1 MTDAKRKQ
9 KIAFCVVGAGCLT
22 AALLSLCM
30 GKYPISVREI
40 LDILAGKPVDELSR
54 SVFLTLRLSRTLM
67 VLLSGLALGMAGSIY
82 QTIFKNPL
90 ADPDIIGV
98 VKGANLGAA
107 VAIVAMGNQIFPVAL
122 SAFAGGLLAVFLVMA
137 LVRAARVGNMFGYV
151 LAGIVVSAISEALIM
166 LLKFFADP
174 EKELAAIEFWAMGS
188 FGGVTMEKFRVVAPI
203 CLAAILGLVLLRRQI
218 SMLALEEDESRA
230 LGVRVGRIRILVLT
244 LTTLMVA
251 VIICVTGRIAFLGLI
266 APHIGRLVFRRNGFS
281 TTVFSAM
288 VGALILTLADCV
300 ARTAYSVELPI
311 SVVTTLVGVPFL
323 VYFMCHRRREG
334 QL

>member
-1 MTDAKRKQ
+1 MNRESREKLAFAGVGLGL
-9 KIAFCVVGAGCLT
+9 IAAL
-22 AALLSLCM
+22 LLSLCV
-30 GKYPISVREI
+30 GKFPLTAGEI
-40 LDILAGKPVDELSR
+40 LNIIAGRPADALSR
-54 SVFLTLRLSRTLM
+54 SVFFTLRLSRTLM
-67 VLLSGLALGMAGSIY
+67 VLLAGFGLGMAGSIY

-107 VAIVAMGNQIFPVAL
+107 VAIVTVGNQILPVAA
-122 SAFAGGLLAVFLVMA
+122 SAFAGGLIAVFLVMA
-137 LVRAARVGNMFGYV
+137 LVRAARIGNMFGYV
-151 LAGIVVSAISEALIM
+151 LAGIVVSAVAEALIM

-174 EKELAAIEFWAMGS
+174 EKELAAIEFWSMGG
-188 FGGVTMEKFRVVAPI
+188 FGGVTLDKLRVVAPI
-203 CLAAILGLVLLRRQI
+203 CLLAAVGLILLRRQI
-218 SMLALEEDESRA
+218 AMLALDEDESRA
-230 LGVRVGRIRILVLT
+230 LGVRVGRVRLVILT

-266 APHIGRLVFRRNGFS
+266 APHIARLLFRRNSFRTTLFS
-281 TTVFSAM
+281 GLA
-288 VGALILTLADCV
+288 GALILTLADCG

-311 SVVTTLVGVPFL
+311 SVVTTLIGVPFL

>member
-1 MTDAKRKQ
+1 MKGTARKQ
-9 KIAFCVVGAGCLT
+9 NIAFCVVGA
-22 AALLSLCM
+22 ALLVSLVLSLAM
-30 GKYPISVREI
+30 GKYPLSVKEI
-40 LDILAGKPVDELSR
+40 LDIIAGRPVDELSR

-67 VLLSGLALGMAGSIY
+67 VLLSGFALGMAGSIY

-107 VAIVAMGNQIFPVAL
+107 VAIVAIGNQIFSVAL
-122 SAFAGGLLAVFLVMA
+122 SAFAGGLVAVFLVMA
-137 LVRAARVGNMFGYV
+137 LVKAARVGNMFGYV

-203 CLAAILGLVLLRRQI
+203 CLVAIFGLVLLRRQI
-218 SMLALEEDESRA
+218 SMLALEEEESRA
-230 LGVRVGRIRILVLT
+230 LGVRVGRVRMVILC

-251 VIICVTGRIAFLGLI
+251 VIICVTGRVAFLGLI
-266 APHIGRLVFRRNGFS
+266 APHIARLVFRRNGFS
-281 TTVFSAM
+281 TTVFAAM
-288 VGALILTLADCV
+288 VGALILTLADCA

-323 VYFMCHRRREG
+323 VYFMVHRRKEG